1 MKIETIAVHAGL
13 EVDPATGAVVP
24 PIHLSTTFERGP
36 AGEYPHGF
44 VYSRR
49 SNPTRNALE
58 QALAAIE
65 GGETA
70 IAFSSGSAA
79 TAAMLQALAPGDHVI
94 APHDSYYGTAELLRD
109 IFGRWGLETSFVDFT
124 NVAAVENAVRPETK
138 MIWIETPSN
147 PLLKVVDL
155 ARTVVIARAAGAVT
169 VCDNTFAPTLQ
180 RPLAL
185 GVDFVMHSTTKY
197 IGGHSD
203 VLGGAIVAKSAN
215 DFAARVRQVQSEVG
229 AVPSPFECWLLLRSI
244 RSLPWRV
251 RAHSENA
258 MAVATFLEAHPRVQ
272 AVHYPGLRSHQGHAL
287 AKQQMSGFGGM
298 LSFQVAGDAE
308 TAMQVAAKTRVFT
321 RATSLGGVESLIEH
335 RASIEGPESRTPQN
349 LLRVS
354 VGLEHPEDLIAD
366 LAQALR

>member
-79 TAAMLQALAPGDHVI
+79 TAAILQALAPGDHVI

-109 IFGRWGLETSFVDFT
+109 IFARWGLQTSFVDFT
-124 NVAAVENAVRPETK
+124 DLAAVERAVRPETK
-138 MIWIETPSN
+138 LIWIETPSN
-147 PLLKVVDL
+147 PLLKVVD
-155 ARTVVIARAAGAVT
+155 IARIVAIARGCGART

-197 IGGHSD
+197 IGGHCD
-203 VLGGAIVAKSAN
+203 VLGGALVAKTGD

-258 MAVATFLEAHPRVQ
+258 MAVASFLERHPRVA
-272 AVHYPGLRSHQGHAL
+272 AVHYPGLPSQQSHAV
-287 AKQQMSGFGGM
+287 AKQQMSAFGGM
-298 LSFQVAGDAE
+298 LSFQVIGNAD

-354 VGLEHPEDLIAD
+354 VGLEHPDDLIAD
-366 LAQALR
+366 LTGALG